1 MSSLNEATLIGRVGK
16 DPEIKATS
24 HGNRVANFSL
34 ATSKSWRDK
43 STGEKKENTQWH
55 RIVVWGDGL
64 VGIVEK
70 YVKKGSQIFVRGEIQ
85 TRKWTDQ
92 AGVEKYSTE
101 IVVQG
106 FKAEIGLL
114 GSRGGSSR
122 DDDGGQ
128 QSNDAGGSYG
138 VMDDDIPFAAEFR

>member
-16 DPEIKATS
+16 DPEIKSTTNGS
-24 HGNRVANFSL
+24 RVANFSL
-34 ATSKSWRDK
+34 ATSKPWRDK
-43 STGEKKENTQWH
+43 NTGERKENTQWH
-55 RIVVWGDGL
+55 KIVVWGDGL

-70 YVKKGSQIFVRGEIQ
+70 YVRKGSQLLVRGEIQ
-85 TRKWTDQ
+85 TRKYTDQ

-128 QSNDAGGSYG
+128 SGQSYSGSSNDD
-138 VMDDDIPFAAEFR
+138 MDDEVPF